1 MREGGRE
8 GKGGEEDRE
17 RGEERREGVTE
28 DRVELAAAKESAHKR
43 LNVDLV
49 HGSRRVQPL
58 HPSFVVD
65 FALLGI

>member
-1 MREGGRE
+1 MGRE
-8 GKGGEEDRE
+8 GRKTEREERRE
-17 RGEERREGVTE
+17 EERREGVTE
-28 DRVELAAAKESAHKR
+28 DRVELATAKESAHKR

-49 HGSRRVQPL
+49 HGSRRIQPL